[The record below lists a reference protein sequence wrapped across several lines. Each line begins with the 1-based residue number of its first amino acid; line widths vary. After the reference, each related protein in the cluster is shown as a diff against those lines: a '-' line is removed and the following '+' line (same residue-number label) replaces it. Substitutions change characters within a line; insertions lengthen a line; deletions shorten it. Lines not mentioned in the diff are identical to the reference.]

1 MLADSGKWPYQFGLT
16 YSVTL
21 SSNELETSLVVRNTG
36 STNYDFHVLFHTYL
50 AVDVSEPDLSLS
62 LLRRIIAAIDLLSE
76 NIDKRL
82 IRCHRNTGHHHN
94 LRQRARILLL
104 P

>member
-50 AVDVSEPDLSLS
+50 AVDVSDIAMSSETHLYRLTAYEPKKAKIINV
-62 LLRRIIAAIDLLSE
+62 LRF
-76 NIDKRL
+76 
-82 IRCHRNTGHHHN
+82 
-94 LRQRARILLL
+94 
-104 P
+104 